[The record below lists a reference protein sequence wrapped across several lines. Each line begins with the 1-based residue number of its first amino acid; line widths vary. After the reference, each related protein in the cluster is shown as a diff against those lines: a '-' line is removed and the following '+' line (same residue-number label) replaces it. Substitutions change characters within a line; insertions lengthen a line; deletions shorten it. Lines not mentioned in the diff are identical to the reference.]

1 MLPVYPSSDNGG
13 VSFNTVYLGATQFY
27 EEANIE
33 MGLGAKGPRTIHR
46 AHEQTRCNSKENFI
60 LRNVFVID

>member
-13 VSFNTVYLGATQFY
+13 VSFNTVYWGATQFY

-33 MGLGAKGPRTIHR
+33 MGLGAKGPRRIHR
-46 AHEQTRCNSKENFI
+46 AHEQTHCNSKENFI
-60 LRNVFVID
+60 LRHIFVID

>member
-33 MGLGAKGPRTIHR
+33 MGLGAKGPRRIHR
-46 AHEQTRCNSKENFI
+46 AHEQTHCNSKENFI
-60 LRNVFVID
+60 LRNIFVLD

>member
-13 VSFNTVYLGATQFY
+13 VRFNPVYLGAAQFY

-33 MGLGAKGPRTIHR
+33 MGIGAKGPRRTHR
-46 AHEQTRCNSKENFI
+46 AHEQTQCNSKENFI
-60 LRNVFVID
+60 LRNIFVID